1 MRLCGNLARYILSY
15 YIHWMNLPSYKPLP
29 SPLLFCRTH
38 SWKLSSLQGFRL
50 FWPVFRWEFVCHSE
64 SLIFLLPRWV
74 FVSGVR
80 LFLCKGPL
88 CLPKNKT
95 MKKLHTLTELIN
107 NMADETTNGIIV
119 MFPHSYSEE
128 FLTFQ
133 YSHFTSSLLYV
144 CKAAPCCDIAAKMKL
159 KSTFY
164 FLTNLT
170 VDRYCDFS
178 LSWCLIRVVLGTVA
192 SFSGGQG
199 KTVLLGWRGEDCFD
213 IVHRQAGSSS
223 SITAFSPRH
232 SLESWKWND
241 GKNIFPCQRV
251 IGLNLQ
257 TPKWNRTCRCCKNMP
272 KIPRRFVDRSN
283 MATFVLQ
290 R

>member
-1 MRLCGNLARYILSY
+1 MRLCGNLARYIFSY

-119 MFPHSYSEE
+119 MFPYVPI
-128 FLTFQ
+128 LTFYQ
-133 YSHFTSSLLYV
+133 FVIVCLQSCTLLRHRHQNEAKKHVLFLDKLNGRSVLWFLSLLVFDSRCPGYSCLV
-144 CKAAPCCDIAAKMKL
+144 FRRTRKNSVVGVEGRGLFRYSGPTSRKFFQHYCVFSPAFFGELKMKWWQ
-159 KSTFY
+159 KY
-164 FLTNLT
+164 FPLPTS
-170 VDRYCDFS
+170 Y
-178 LSWCLIRVVLGTVA
+178 WP
-192 SFSGGQG
+192 Q
-199 KTVLLGWRGEDCFD
+199 
-213 IVHRQAGSSS
+213 SSN
-223 SITAFSPRH
+223 T
-232 SLESWKWND
+232 
-241 GKNIFPCQRV
+241 
-251 IGLNLQ
+251 
-257 TPKWNRTCRCCKNMP
+257 
-272 KIPRRFVDRSN
+272 
-283 MATFVLQ
+283 
-290 R
+290 